1 MAACQRAGEWERV
14 LTLLS
19 RMEGDGYGPPDLA
32 SYEIVMSACLRAK
45 AWDRVPGILVRM
57 EESGARPDAHFVEW
71 VMKALAVEGQW
82 AIAVDVLESL
92 QHQAQAQGSQLSN
105 VVYNLA
111 IKVRGWLRFWIA
123 SSTNMHTNTNMWA
136 PALRIDSDSA

>member
-57 EESGARPDAHFVEW
+57 EESGARPDSHFVEW

-82 AIAVDVLESL
+82 QIAVEVLESL
-92 QHQAQAQGSQLSN
+92 QQQAQAQQGSPQLSN

-111 IKVRGWLRFWIA
+111 IKVRGLV
-123 SSTNMHTNTNMWA
+123 
-136 PALRIDSDSA
+136 RILPIHYPSELNWGKTIRR